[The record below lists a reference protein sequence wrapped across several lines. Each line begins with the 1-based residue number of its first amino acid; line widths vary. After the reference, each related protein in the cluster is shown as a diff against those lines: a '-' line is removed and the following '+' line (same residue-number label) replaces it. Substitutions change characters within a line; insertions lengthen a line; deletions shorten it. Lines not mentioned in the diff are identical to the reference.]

1 MSARL
6 LQEKLMIRLMLSRST
21 LALLAPAAVLMAACG
36 SSSEPAAEDHVA
48 VRFDIAVNGA
58 MMVDD
63 TIRLHA
69 GAVDT
74 VRFTFYN
81 AADENL
87 DAHEDEHYSGLV
99 FPGGVHAAAAT
110 DAGAHFS
117 QIVTNT
123 ESAGVVGVATV
134 GYGHDAM
141 ADENSFPA
149 PFKFE

>member
-1 MSARL
+1 
-6 LQEKLMIRLMLSRST
+6 MIRLILSRST
-21 LALLAPAAVLMAACG
+21 CALLAPAAVLMAACG

-48 VRFDIAVNGA
+48 VRFDVAVNGV

-69 GAVDT
+69 GRVDT

-81 AADENL
+81 AAGEDL
-87 DAHEDEHYSGLV
+87 DAHEDDHYGGLV
-99 FPGGVHAAAAT
+99 FPGGINAAAAT
-110 DAGAHFS
+110 DSGAHFS
-117 QIVTNT
+117 QVVTNL

-134 GYGHDAM
+134 GYGHDSL
-141 ADENSFPA
+141 ADENSFPT

>member
-1 MSARL
+1 MVPM
-6 LQEKLMIRLMLSRST
+6 KLSHVSF
-21 LALLAPAAVLMAACG
+21 ALLAPAAVLVAACG
-36 SSSEPAAEDHVA
+36 SSSEPAAEDHVPA
-48 VRFDIAVNGA
+48 HFEIAVNGA

-81 AADENL
+81 AADEDL
-87 DAHEDEHYSGLV
+87 IVHEGEHYSGLV
-99 FPGGVHAAAAT
+99 FPGGVNASAAT
-110 DAGAHFS
+110 DSAAHYS
-117 QIVTNT
+117 QIVTNA
-123 ESAGVVGVATV
+123 EAAGVVGVATV

-141 ADENSFPA
+141 ADESSFPT

>member
-1 MSARL
+1 
-6 LQEKLMIRLMLSRST
+6 MIRMKLSRST
-21 LALLAPAAVLMAACG
+21 FALLAPAAVLVAACS

-48 VRFDIAVNGA
+48 VRFEVAVNGA

-69 GAVDT
+69 GAMDT

-81 AADENL
+81 AEDEDL

-99 FPGGVHAAAAT
+99 FPGGVNAAAAT
-110 DAGAHFS
+110 DSGAHFS
-117 QIVTNT
+117 QIVVNT
-123 ESAGVVGVATV
+123 ESVGVVGVATV
-134 GYGHDAM
+134 GYGHDSL
-141 ADENSFPA
+141 ADENSFPT